1 MDAVDS
7 VFYQDATAPENLI
20 KAYSFFNTE
29 DGKLILKDLQPFLGW
44 GAQDPTIMGE
54 DDAKSILAMQRI
66 VWRIKAMLNAKP
78 EAEQTGDDDE

>member
-7 VFYQDATAPENLI
+7 VFYQDVTAPENLI
-20 KAYSFFNTE
+20 NAYSFFNTE
-29 DGKLILKDLQPFLGW
+29 EGKLVLKDLQPFLGW

-54 DDAKSILAMQRI
+54 EDAKSILAMQRV

-78 EAEQTGDDDE
+78 QTETGEDDE